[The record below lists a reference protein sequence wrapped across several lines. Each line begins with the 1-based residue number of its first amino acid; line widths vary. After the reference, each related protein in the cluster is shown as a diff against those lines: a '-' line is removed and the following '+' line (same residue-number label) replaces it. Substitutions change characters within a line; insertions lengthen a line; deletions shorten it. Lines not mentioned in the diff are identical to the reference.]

1 MSEERRKRQQ
11 VREKQ
16 AQPKPVGKIIV
27 VVLIASAFA
36 AAAGLGIYKRNH
48 RYDNFARCLAEKK
61 AVMYGLYWCEHC
73 AEQKELFGASFQY
86 VPYVECGIKGQRG
99 EEPVCSEKGIKLFP
113 TWQFAEGPQPQPGK
127 LSLET
132 LSDRTGCS
140 LP

>member
-86 VPYVECGIKGQRG
+86 VPYVECGIKGASSSTCETEIRTS
-99 EEPVCSEKGIKLFP
+99 C
-113 TWQFAEGPQPQPGK
+113 FAATNSAGVDFI
-127 LSLET
+127 SLAA
-132 LSDRTGCS
+132 
-140 LP
+140 